1 MNQEYTLRC
10 SLCGKTHQTE
20 TSSVEQLQAAKHG
33 NSTYICDTCQKR
45 VQYESEQ
52 KFR

>member
-10 SLCGKTHQTE
+10 SLCGTTHE
-20 TSSVEQLQAAKHG
+20 ADAASVEQVQAAKEG
-33 NSTYICDTCQKR
+33 SSTYICDTCGRK
-45 VQYESEQ
+45 VQFESEQ